1 MLELL
6 QEQRELSELEVEER
20 LERLHEL
27 NAEIAAAQKRR
38 DAFQMHYHLKIVKA
52 EDNFQADTKE
62 IRAEIDSLTDE
73 LRRYAETHITGGK
86 RKSIKFPSGTL
97 CLTKNTPQFFIDGT
111 PVTNDN
117 PKLIE
122 LVRRLDE
129 NLIATKEVAKWGEF
143 KKRLVVDGNTV
154 LLEETG
160 EVIPDLRA
168 RTEPDKFSVT
178 PA

>member
-6 QEQRELSELEVEER
+6 QEQPELTELEVEER
-20 LERLHEL
+20 LERLSEL
-27 NAEIAAAQKRR
+27 NAEIAVAQKRR
-38 DAFQMHYHLKIVKA
+38 DAFQMRYHLKIAKA
-52 EDNFQADTKE
+52 EDIFQADTKE

-73 LRRYAETHITGGK
+73 LRRYAETHITGK
-86 RKSIKFPSGTL
+86 RKSIKFPSGVL
-97 CLTKNTPQFFIDGT
+97 SLKKNTPNFFIDGA

-129 NLIATKEVAKWGEF
+129 NLIATKEIAKWGEL

-160 EVIPDLRA
+160 EVVPELRA
-168 RTEPDKFSVT
+168 RTEPDEFKVK

>member
-38 DAFQMHYHLKIVKA
+38 DAFQMHYHLKIAKA

-73 LRRYAETHITGGK
+73 LRRYAETHITGK

-97 CLTKNTPQFFIDGT
+97 SLTKNTPNFFIDGT

-129 NLIATKEVAKWGEF
+129 NLIATKEIAKWGEF